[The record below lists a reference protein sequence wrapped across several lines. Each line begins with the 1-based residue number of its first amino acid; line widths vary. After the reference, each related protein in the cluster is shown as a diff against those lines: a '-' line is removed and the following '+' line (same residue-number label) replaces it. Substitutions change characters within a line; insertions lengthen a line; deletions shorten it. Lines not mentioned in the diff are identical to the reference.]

1 MRLSYVVPLALLGAV
16 QAAVSTISAY
26 GNKFFYENGTQF
38 FLKGVAYQLTSD
50 DPLVDSEQC
59 ARDAALMRELGA
71 NSIRVYHVDASK
83 DHSDCMSTLADAG
96 IYLLVD
102 LDTFDT
108 YILPTSPWWNQ
119 TQYERFTEVMD
130 EFQKYDNTLGFF
142 VGNEVIAQAS
152 QSLAAPF
159 IKAAARDMKAYRN
172 SKGYRNIPVGYS
184 AADIAELRPMLQDFL
199 TCGGNTSDSVDFFAL
214 NSYEWCGD
222 VDYQT
227 SGYANLEVG
236 AANFPVPIFFSET
249 GCNTVRP
256 RTFEDQAAI
265 FGEEMIND
273 WSGSIIYEWIEETN
287 DYGLISYGPPVDPT
301 ATGSN
306 IVAGFT
312 RQGTPT
318 PVSPDFSNL
327 KSQWATLNPTGIKSS
342 DMDTKSLSTRSCPPS
357 STGSA
362 GWLLNGDVQLPTV
375 GETLVGTTYATS
387 APTGSDGVPVANST
401 STSASSTSS
410 SESPA
415 NPSMQFTKMTAAL
428 LGLLMSL
435 TLML

>member
-1 MRLSYVVPLALLGAV
+1 
-16 QAAVSTISAY
+16 
-26 GNKFFYENGTQF
+26 
-38 FLKGVAYQLTSD
+38 
-50 DPLVDSEQC
+50 
-59 ARDAALMRELGA
+59 
-71 NSIRVYHVDASK
+71 
-83 DHSDCMSTLADAG
+83 MS
-96 IYLLVD
+96 
-102 LDTFDT
+102 
-108 YILPTSPWWNQ
+108 Q
-119 TQYERFTEVMD
+119 
-130 EFQKYDNTLGFF
+130 
-142 VGNEVIAQAS
+142 
-152 QSLAAPF
+152 
-159 IKAAARDMKAYRN
+159 
-172 SKGYRNIPVGYS
+172 
-184 AADIAELRPMLQDFL
+184 
-199 TCGGNTSDSVDFFAL
+199 
-214 NSYEWCGD
+214 
-222 VDYQT
+222 
-227 SGYANLEVG
+227 
-236 AANFPVPIFFSET
+236 
-249 GCNTVRP
+249 
-256 RTFEDQAAI
+256 
-265 FGEEMIND
+265 
-273 WSGSIIYEWIEETN
+273 SGSIIYEWIEETN

-387 APTGSDGVPVANST
+387 SPTGSDGTSVANST

-410 SESPA
+410 SQSPA